1 MKLITLNIWG
11 GRVSAKLEPFF
22 KERSETD
29 IFCFQEVYDKGPAT
43 IEHGLMF
50 DQFEHNPNL
59 LDALKSYLP
68 KHTAKF
74 CQTLQDTYGIA
85 MFLKPGVEILH
96 HGELLVARGDWEH
109 NTDIET
115 KDHHR
120 KVQWIELLIKGK
132 RVLVANAHLTHRPK
146 GKQDSPKRIKQSQ
159 TIINFLEMFEC
170 PKILVGDFNLMPD
183 TQSIT
188 MFEDAHMK
196 NLVKEYGVTSTRTEL
211 YRGYKNG
218 PKFADYIF
226 VSKDVKVNDFKVL
239 PDIVSD
245 HSPLY
250 LDFDL

>member
-11 GRVSAKLEPFF
+11 GRMSQKLEPFF
-22 KERSETD
+22 KENNQTD
-29 IFCFQEVYDKGPAT
+29 IFCFQEVYDKGPAN
-43 IEHGLMF
+43 IEHKLMF

-59 LDALKSYLP
+59 LDALKSYLQNFES
-68 KHTAKF
+68 KF

-85 MFLKPGVEILH
+85 MFLKQGIQILH

-109 NTDIET
+109 NLDIET

-120 KVQWIELLIKGK
+120 KVQWMEILVQGKRLLI
-132 RVLVANAHLTHRPK
+132 ANAHLTHRPK

-159 TIINFLEMFEC
+159 IIIDFLEMFDC
-170 PKILVGDFNLMPD
+170 PKILVGDFNLMPE
-183 TQSIT
+183 TQSIL
-188 MFEDAHMK
+188 MFENSNMN
-196 NLVKEYGVTSTRTEL
+196 NLIKEFAVTSTRTEL

-226 VSKDVKVNDFKVL
+226 VSKDIRVNNFKVL